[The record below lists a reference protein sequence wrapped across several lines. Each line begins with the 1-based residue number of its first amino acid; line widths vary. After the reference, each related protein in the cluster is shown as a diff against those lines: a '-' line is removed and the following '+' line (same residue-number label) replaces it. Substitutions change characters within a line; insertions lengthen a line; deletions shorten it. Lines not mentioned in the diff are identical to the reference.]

1 MSSTEL
7 KTPLLKEEDLDQDQ
21 IAVRILEEDK
31 LSPDVTDFKTMKQA
45 VDEAWF
51 DKIYCFETRHG
62 ELWSTALEGLFVPL
76 LGQFL
81 AMWSMYRL
89 LKRRNIVYLYK
100 FRNGDGEFFITFKK
114 REDNTLSKKPT
125 PKIEDFDITL
135 SQIHSSKNGDE
146 YVAVPLKYDHASGVI
161 TYPYFVNVASSRG
174 DGRATTTTEVYS
186 TIRPHERSNMI
197 ITEDMTQQLTDME
210 VSPVSPIMSAVEAIK
225 KVNYS
230 QCLDRQKKFRD
241 YNHTIQT
248 KQHRDLDYVA
258 QEFDKAYYDL
268 DKFVHGYSSKNGG
281 SAKKKYTSRIISR
294 KRRLSGKKGRKCRK
308 SYKNVKSRKMARK

>member
-7 KTPLLKEEDLDQDQ
+7 KTPLLESLEDPKQIEQ
-21 IAVRILEEDK
+21 IAISILEADH
-31 LSPDVTDFKTMKQA
+31 LSPDVTNFKTMKQA
-45 VDEAWF
+45 VNGASF

-76 LGQFL
+76 LGPVL
-81 AMWSMYRL
+81 ALRSVYRL

-100 FRNGDGEFFITFKK
+100 FKNGDGEFFITFKK

-135 SQIHSSKNGDE
+135 SQIHKNGDE

-161 TYPYFVNVASSRG
+161 TYPYFVNVTSSRG

-186 TIRPHERSNMI
+186 TIRPRERSNMI

-210 VSPVSPIMSAVEAIK
+210 VSPIMNAVEAIK

-241 YNHTIQT
+241 YNHTIQI
-248 KQHRDLDYVA
+248 KQHRDLDDVA

-268 DKFVHGYSSKNGG
+268 DKFVDGYSSKNGG
-281 SAKKKYTSRIISR
+281 SAKKNKYTSRIISR

-308 SYKNVKSRKMARK
+308 SYKNVKSRKMARR

>member
-7 KTPLLKEEDLDQDQ
+7 KTPLLESLDPKQ
-21 IAVRILEEDK
+21 IAVGILKDEH
-31 LSPDVTDFKTMKQA
+31 LSPDVTNFKTMKQA
-45 VDEAWF
+45 VDGASF

-76 LGQFL
+76 VGQVIAATALF
-81 AMWSMYRL
+81 RL

-100 FRNGDGEFFITFKK
+100 FKNGDGEFFITFKK

-146 YVAVPLKYDHASGVI
+146 YVAVPLKYDHTSGVI
-161 TYPYFVNVASSRG
+161 TYPYFVIVDTSLDRT
-174 DGRATTTTEVYS
+174 RRMTTTTEVYS
-186 TIRPHERSNMI
+186 TIRPRECSNMI
-197 ITEDMTQQLTDME
+197 ITKDMTQQLTDME
-210 VSPVSPIMSAVEAIK
+210 VSPIMSAVEAIK

-241 YNHTIQT
+241 YYNHTI
-248 KQHRDLDYVA
+248 HRDLDDVA

-268 DKFVHGYSSKNGG
+268 DESVKFDRLIGSGG
-281 SAKKKYTSRIISR
+281 SAKKNKYTSRIISR

-308 SYKNVKSRKMARK
+308 SYKNVKSRKMARR